1 MTRIICIIIISLSFL
16 SLFQV
21 LPSYSSE
28 EQKHQEWAGRS
39 FGKIRTN
46 DDLKNILE
54 NHKKWLN
61 TDKKEGAKAN
71 LGGANLNGAPL
82 ARADLREAILFYV
95 DLRKANL
102 FETNLSGAFLSH
114 ADLSGTVLDS
124 TDFRGAYMRGI
135 NLKEAILL
143 QADLGGVDL
152 TGADLSG
159 AIFQGDGAGPRQ
171 VIDIEEEIS

>member
-39 FGKIRTN
+39 FGKILTN

-61 TDKKEGAKAN
+61 TDKKEGA
-71 LGGANLNGAPL
+71 
-82 ARADLREAILFYV
+82 
-95 DLRKANL
+95 KANL